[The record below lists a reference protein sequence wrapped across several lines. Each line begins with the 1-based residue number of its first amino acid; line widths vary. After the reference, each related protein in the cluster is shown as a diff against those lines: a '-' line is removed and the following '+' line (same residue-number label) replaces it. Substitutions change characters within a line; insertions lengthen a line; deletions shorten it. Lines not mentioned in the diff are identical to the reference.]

1 MKKSTKYR
9 IITFFVILIVGGF
22 LFSLLDH
29 TYTSI
34 IRSNWSISLP
44 IPAKQ
49 IYSMDNS
56 GGWPGDGERYHVF
69 TYRDS
74 TKIIKSLEWKSGRY
88 PLLESEVVKVL
99 EMLGVPDANL
109 PDFQRNYLYYI
120 KRDNSFVSTIY
131 LIYFTDTKTLYVIEN
146 IF

>member
-1 MKKSTKYR
+1 
-9 IITFFVILIVGGF
+9 
-22 LFSLLDH
+22 
-29 TYTSI
+29 
-34 IRSNWSISLP
+34 
-44 IPAKQ
+44 
-49 IYSMDNS
+49 MDNS

-69 TYRDS
+69 TYHDS
-74 TKIIKSLEWKSGRY
+74 NKIIKSLEWKSGRY
-88 PLLESEVVKVL
+88 PLLETEVLKVL

-120 KRDNSFVSTIY
+120 KRDHSFVSTIY